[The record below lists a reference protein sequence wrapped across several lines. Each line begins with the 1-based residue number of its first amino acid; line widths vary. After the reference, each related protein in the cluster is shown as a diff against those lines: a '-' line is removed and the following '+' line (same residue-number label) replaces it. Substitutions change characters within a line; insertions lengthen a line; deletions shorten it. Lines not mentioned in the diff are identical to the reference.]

1 VNIYFLCYN
10 ISLDLLNP
18 FFEHYLFDFLLF
30 LCFFQYRIVLFVYN
44 KNFFFIENAVWGRQ
58 VVDGPSHVWLC
69 SFVLSPAAQRQL
81 RGEEPMSAGVEYAQK
96 FMQKDDSFHGC
107 FKTIFQL
114 ANPEDSTVSAAL
126 GFTGRSLLRNY
137 NGKPYLSNN
146 SHRVRRVSLLLF
158 VVVCCCCLLLLFAVV
173 VCCSN
178 HISFPDPDI

>member
-1 VNIYFLCYN
+1 MQVSEYLLFLLCIPWIYWILFLNITFLT
-10 ISLDLLNP
+10 
-18 FFEHYLFDFLLF
+18 LLF
-30 LCFFQYRIVLFVYN
+30 LCFFFNFLISIVLCNKKHFFV
-44 KNFFFIENAVWGRQ
+44 ENAVWGRQ

-146 SHRVRRVSLLLF
+146 SHRVRRVSLLLLLF
-158 VVVCCCCLLLLFAVV
+158 VVVVVCCCCLLF
-173 VCCSN
+173 
-178 HISFPDPDI
+178 